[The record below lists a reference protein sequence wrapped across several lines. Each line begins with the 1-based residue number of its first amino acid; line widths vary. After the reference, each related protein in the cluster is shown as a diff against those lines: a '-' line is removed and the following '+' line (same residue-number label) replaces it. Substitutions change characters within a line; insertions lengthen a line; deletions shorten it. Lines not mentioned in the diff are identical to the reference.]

1 MAKGPTRNMSN
12 FEKLLDWLDSD
23 QIEAALKYEA
33 IRTNLIRIFS
43 SRGCL
48 VPDELADD
56 VFDRVAKKINEIIP
70 SYEGEPALYFYG
82 VARNVFREYT
92 RKPKSQELPAVLTHT
107 EINLEEVEKRDR
119 CLTEC
124 LKIISTKQSD
134 FIIEYYQK
142 DGSEKIKY
150 RKLLAEKLGVSQKA
164 LRVRAFRVRSVLQ
177 KCMLMCVKEAS
188 CETL

>member
-1 MAKGPTRNMSN
+1 MSN

-92 RKPKSQELPAVLTHT
+92 RKT
-107 EINLEEVEKRDR
+107 
-119 CLTEC
+119 
-124 LKIISTKQSD
+124 
-134 FIIEYYQK
+134 
-142 DGSEKIKY
+142 
-150 RKLLAEKLGVSQKA
+150 
-164 LRVRAFRVRSVLQ
+164 
-177 KCMLMCVKEAS
+177 
-188 CETL
+188 